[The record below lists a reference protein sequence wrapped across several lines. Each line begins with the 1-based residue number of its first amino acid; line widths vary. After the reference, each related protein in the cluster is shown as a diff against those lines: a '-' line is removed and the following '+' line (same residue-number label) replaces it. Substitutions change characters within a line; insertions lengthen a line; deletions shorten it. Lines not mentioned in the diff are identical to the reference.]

1 MRTETATASVYPSSS
16 SSSSEP
22 LSDHIRFL
30 TRHTNQPRGKE
41 EGEEEETVSLPL
53 RPYQDVGEQRG
64 GGGGTPLSALYSN
77 D

>member
-1 MRTETATASVYPSSS
+1 MRTETATASVYPSS

-41 EGEEEETVSLPL
+41 EEEEEETVSIPLPS
-53 RPYQDVGEQRG
+53 YQDVGEQRG
-64 GGGGTPLSALYSN
+64 GGGDSFISIVFK
-77 D
+77 